1 MIKKYKNKSLKILFL
16 KLLAFFAVVFILDM
30 LIGNLL
36 KKFYFKQEVGYDYLT
51 TYSIEKTNADILF
64 FGSSRSVN
72 ILNTDIFEKQLGLSC
87 YNVGRYG
94 EPVFYHYAILKSVL
108 KRYTPKMILLSFD
121 AGNFSKKQE
130 AYDMLAV
137 LLPYYNDHPEI
148 RPMVELKGPY
158 EKLKLLSRIYPYN
171 SLLLPIITGN
181 KDYSKKKYANINGFM
196 PLKRTFTG
204 PLKTFDYTKEK
215 ELDSNKIN
223 IYKSFIRECAN
234 ANIPLYIV
242 CPPYMINSVGTD
254 ASIIA
259 AKKIAKDYH
268 IDFLDYSRDSFYIDK
283 PRLFADFRHLN
294 ENGVE
299 LFNKEIIEKIK

>member
-72 ILNTDIFEKQLGLSC
+72 ILNTDIFENQLGLSC